1 MNRISLTVCA
11 AALLLGSHSATLA
24 QTVTGICPVQLVE
37 VRPTI
42 KKKDV
47 SPGFGNRAA
56 YQQSRAL
63 AILIRN
69 TSKQPVTG
77 IVVRWGIVRAD
88 LSEGKQIAYGTEE
101 TLDLKPLETKTIET
115 ATINASGHR
124 YNFSAQRGQK
134 IMGHGAQV
142 LMGGRV
148 VAEVFAPPS
157 VKSAFEKLTPVDQAS
172 DR

>member
-1 MNRISLTVCA
+1 MKRISLITLAVSV
-11 AALLLGSHSATLA
+11 LLGNQFTAFA
-24 QTVTGICPVQLVE
+24 QTVTGVCPVQLVE

-47 SPGFGNRAA
+47 SPGFGNRAG

-63 AILIRN
+63 TILIRN
-69 TSKQPVTG
+69 TSKQPVVG

-115 ATINASGHR
+115 ATINASGQR

-142 LMGGRV
+142 LMGGRI

-157 VKSAFEKLTPVDQAS
+157 VKPSFAKLTPVDQAG